1 MESNTE
7 CLSND
12 MDVVKKMEDEH
23 LRLRRQVRMI
33 QTDRLHRTMGVHP
46 KFRRQDNLL
55 RTLKKEYLNLYKN
68 LKIARSGAH
77 KKNDKKMKAD
87 LARALLLRSKTK
99 QDCQEGLSLM
109 SQIDGLLRR
118 KNKEMIQLK
127 SVVNT
132 NSGRLEI
139 RRNLSENRLTSAENK
154 LEAAMWSFNVVQ
166 CENKKIREDIE
177 HMLNDRAL
185 FNQSWT
191 KMLNSL
197 NKGKK
202 FLTDL
207 FESSTLAY
215 DQRDEW
221 CTKLKSV
228 QEKGKIDQMVQVQEM
243 RDLQKAF
250 DHEMKLYHFLARKG
264 VRRINKKEEE
274 REEAQKKKYEEDKQK
289 ELKYHTK
296 IFNDIYE
303 YTNEPSVDKIIETFE
318 RIENENFSIYKLL
331 NEFCAE
337 NEVLRRDLNKIRQD
351 IVDRK
356 DWNEMMEE
364 KRQTKLKALEEKLE
378 QQKIIT
384 EEKRNKLADKEQLLK
399 ETMEQVYEIFKTL
412 DCSMKPYA
420 NLLGER
426 EPSLR
431 NLDLT
436 FRLMTEKIK
445 ELVQITYYYER
456 HIQKK
461 GGKTSS
467 RLKKY
472 TVHPEPLDYWTAIP
486 INILVPADPCPA
498 CVEARWLSRVSE
510 TMEVPFDTIQTMS
523 ALTELSEDPAFER
536 SDRIHP
542 LTECRVPRSRLILA
556 RRYMQY

>member
-1 MESNTE
+1 MENNTDYH
-7 CLSND
+7 SND
-12 MDVVKKMEDEH
+12 LEVAKRMEDEH
-23 LRLRRQVRMI
+23 LRLQRQVRVI

-46 KFRRQDNLL
+46 KFRRQNNLL

-77 KKNDKKMKAD
+77 KKNDKKMKED
-87 LARALLLRSKTK
+87 LARALLLRTKTK
-99 QDCQEGLSLM
+99 QECQEGLILM
-109 SQIDGLLRR
+109 SQINGLLRR

-132 NSGRLEI
+132 NSGQLEE
-139 RRNLSENRLTSAENK
+139 RRHLSENRLTSAENK
-154 LEAAMWSFNVVQ
+154 LEAAMWRFNVVQ
-166 CENKKIREDIE
+166 CENKKIREEIE

-202 FLTDL
+202 FLNDL

-250 DHEMKLYHFLARKG
+250 DHEMKLYNFLERKG
-264 VRRINKKEEE
+264 VIRINKKEQE

-289 ELKYHTK
+289 DLKYHTK

-303 YTNEPSVDKIIETFE
+303 YTKEHSVDKIIEMFE
-318 RIENENFSIYKLL
+318 RVENENFSMYRLL

-337 NEVLRRDLNKIRQD
+337 NEVLRRNLNQIRQN

-364 KRQTKLKALEEKLE
+364 KRQNKLVSLQEKLE
-378 QQKIIT
+378 QQKRVT
-384 EEKRNKLADKEQLLK
+384 EEKRSKLAVKEQLLR
-399 ETMEQVYEIFKTL
+399 ETMEEVYEIFNTL
-412 DCSMKPYA
+412 DCSVEPYA
-420 NLLGER
+420 NLLGEK

-436 FRLMTEKIK
+436 FRLITEKIK

-461 GGKTSS
+461 GDKTTS

-472 TVHPEPLDYWTAIP
+472 TVHPEPLDYWTATP
-486 INILVPADPCPA
+486 INILVPADPCPS
-498 CVEARWLSRVSE
+498 CIEARWLSRVSD
-510 TMEVPFDTIQTMS
+510 TPEVPFDKTQAMS